1 MHKRESIIP
10 SFDRILEC
18 WNVSEMSSK
27 GKAHPPDSFTQ
38 RCNEYI
44 NIYTFIYNIY
54 IDITLYII
62 KYYMNTLIKALAQ
75 AMNFS
80 SLSTLT
86 APHWVKGSGLGGF
99 QLVQFARYL
108 GFKSEAEIPELQVEM
123 LADCWKAASCT
134 WAFHIVSVLRLLLF
148 LPYIPSFQESDSLAT
163 SIHIRRIGAIQMLFL
178 VCKQKS
184 LHSCIFCKKNNPAV
198 PPNRCQESP
207 SCRVAKI
214 FGEARENRT

>member
-1 MHKRESIIP
+1 
-10 SFDRILEC
+10 
-18 WNVSEMSSK
+18 
-27 GKAHPPDSFTQ
+27 
-38 RCNEYI
+38 
-44 NIYTFIYNIY
+44 
-54 IDITLYII
+54 
-62 KYYMNTLIKALAQ
+62 MNTLIKALAQ

-80 SLSTLT
+80 SLSTPT

-108 GFKSEAEIPELQVEM
+108 GFKSEAEIPELEVEM

-163 SIHIRRIGAIQMLFL
+163 SIHTRRIGAIQMLFL
-178 VCKQKS
+178 VSKQKC
-184 LHSCIFCKKNNPAV
+184 LHSCIFCKKTNPAV

-214 FGEARENRT
+214 FGEARENRTWRPKAESSSLVLVVLFVFALLAPCILSERVQPMYFLEKTLQSDPIKLVST